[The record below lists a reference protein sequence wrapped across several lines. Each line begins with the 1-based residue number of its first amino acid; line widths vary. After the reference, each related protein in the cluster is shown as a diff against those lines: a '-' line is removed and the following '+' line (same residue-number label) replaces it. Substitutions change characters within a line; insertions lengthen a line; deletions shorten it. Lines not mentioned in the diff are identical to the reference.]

1 MQNHTFVEN
10 WKCIWWS
17 SINITYCMLMT
28 IYHLIKNFHI
38 FPLFKVMTWCLKN
51 ILQHGHKSARRE
63 ASWIFYCIFWCFS
76 CLFLLVSSSCF
87 CNLEVGCFPQLL
99 LLHFY
104 CWSSIAAPKRK
115 AISSVLFPSCEE
127 GEEAKSLTH
136 SSLQETLDIFVC
148 WWLTLEME
156 LPVQGVKTSLWQAH
170 AI

>member
-1 MQNHTFVEN
+1 MYMMIQH
-10 WKCIWWS
+10 K
-17 SINITYCMLMT
+17 
-28 IYHLIKNFHI
+28 YHLLHANDHLSPHKKLHI

-104 CWSSIAAPKRK
+104 CAPKRK
-115 AISSVLFPSCEE
+115 AISSVLFPSSAA
-127 GEEAKSLTH
+127 AKPSLSRT
-136 SSLQETLDIFVC
+136 LTQTLDIFVC